1 MRAQGR
7 ELSWK
12 NILLG
17 KYTDGS
23 LCTSGSESKIS
34 LQSST
39 LHSIY
44 AGSRSGKGVMCF
56 NIFATAIA
64 SGLPLFYLDRKPDT
78 AVIMRKLCPSMFA
91 VNGGQYDKGKDL
103 EHV

>member
-1 MRAQGR
+1 MKAQGR

-17 KYTDGS
+17 KYADGS
-23 LCTSGSESKIS
+23 LCTSGEGSKIH
-34 LQSST
+34 LQST
-39 LHSIY
+39 NLHSIY

-64 SGLPLFYLDRKPDT
+64 SGLPIFTSTVSQIRL
-78 AVIMRKLCPSMFA
+78 
-91 VNGGQYDKGKDL
+91 
-103 EHV
+103 